1 MVNTIFGVVQGL
13 IDKDLSLQD
22 ALQRKYA
29 NYSAVARVLKPK
41 VEEILGREVKLES
54 IITSVKRAKVGG
66 PVDDVITR
74 VVAGS
79 VISLRTDVAKLTVE
93 KTRKT
98 LEILRR
104 GLTEF
109 MGEFFHIL
117 GGVGAITLIFDEKIF
132 GEIYKLFKVEDVLD
146 VKRGL
151 AAIIINSP
159 RDIVESPGCI
169 VSFYNPVARLH
180 ISIEETMSCYTD
192 TVIVLKMTDAGKAF
206 EALNELIAEARKS
219 LQGAH

>member
-1 MVNTIFGVVQGL
+1 MANTIFGTVQGL

-22 ALQRKYA
+22 ALQRGYA
-29 NYSAVARVLKPK
+29 NYSGVARILKPK
-41 VEEILGREVKLES
+41 VEEILGKEVKLES
-54 IITSVKRAKVGG
+54 IITSVKRARVGG
-66 PVDDVITR
+66 PIDDVIAK

-79 VISLRTDVAKLTVE
+79 IISLRTDVAKLTVE

-104 GLTEF
+104 ELTEL
-109 MGEFFHIL
+109 MGEFFQIL
-117 GGVGAITLIFDEKIF
+117 GGVGSITLIFDEKIF
-132 GEIYKLFKVEDVLD
+132 GEIYKLFNVEDVLD

-159 RDIVESPGCI
+159 RDIVEAAGCT

-180 ISIEETMSCYTD
+180 ISMEETMSCYTD
-192 TVIVLKMTDAGKAF
+192 TIIILKMMDAGKAF
-206 EALNELIAEARKS
+206 EALNELIAEARRSIKP
-219 LQGAH
+219 